1 MTTTEQVNVG
11 ESGEQQD
18 EQSLI
23 NLARAFKIPWKRKWL
38 VLLAV
43 ALSTSAGFFYALKQ
57 PKIYQARCS
66 IQIEPRAPNVLG
78 RRENNEVVDIGAG
91 AFWSN
96 REYFETQYRILE
108 SRDLAEVVA
117 KRLNLQKDPRFWHQ
131 AVGTQADRSIL
142 EAAQSLQHMLKVEPI
157 KDTRLVWL
165 YIKHTDPEVA
175 ELLANTIAQAYID
188 RNLER
193 AMGSTEGALGWLNE
207 QLNKLRD
214 TVTTSEQK
222 LYEFK
227 KDRNVLSLSL
237 EDRQNLTS
245 SELTQISALLVKT
258 KTERMEL
265 EAQKSAMADAL
276 KLTLQADLGWTK
288 RSGDLVLQGLKS
300 QYSKDAVDL
309 SSLQAKYG
317 PSHPSVRSLEAQS
330 KGVLEQIQ
338 AHVKSLMDGIE
349 TEYQAKVK
357 SEKSLK
363 TLLDSIHKQGVE
375 LSLMAI
381 DYNKLARE
389 KDQSTKLFD
398 LVLAR
403 SKETDLARYLHF
415 NNISL
420 LDSALRPD
428 GPISPKVGMIIA
440 ISALLGLIFGI
451 AFAFLIEFLDFTVR
465 SYEDAQRESNAPLLG
480 VLAGRETFLA
490 RTKYSKYGSGGESDG
505 LREALERNGFDL
517 IAATHP
523 HSIIAEA
530 ARSIRT
536 NLLFMATDQGIRRV
550 LVTSPGPSEGKTFV
564 ATTLAIILAQSGKRV
579 LICDTDLRRPRLH
592 KIFPGQ
598 GARGVTDVL
607 AGQCVAADVVEQTTI
622 PNLAV
627 ALAGPIPPNPAELL
641 HSTRF
646 ADLLNQLN
654 EMFDVVILDSP
665 PLGAVTDAAIL
676 SRVVDGTILV
686 ARHGR
691 THKASLRHG
700 SRQLRRLGSRI
711 FGVILNDADFSRGS
725 YYRYDYYRT
734 YGYSYRADE
743 PTVAAN

>member
-1 MTTTEQVNVG
+1 MATTDEAATIQA
-11 ESGEQQD
+11 QD
-18 EQSLI
+18 EESVV
-23 NLARAFKIPWKRKWL
+23 NLTRALKVPWKRKWL
-38 VLLAV
+38 VLLCVAV
-43 ALSTSAGFFYALKQ
+43 ATSGGFFYALKQ
-57 PKIYQARCS
+57 PKIYQTKCT

-78 RRENNEVVDIGAG
+78 RREGNEVVDIGAG
-91 AFWSN
+91 TFWSN

-108 SRDLAEVVA
+108 SRDLAEVVV
-117 KRLNLQKDPRFWHQ
+117 KRLNLHKDPRFWN
-131 AVGTQADRSIL
+131 APAGSGPVEYSIL
-142 EAAQSLQHMLKVEPI
+142 DSAQFLQAAIRVEPV
-157 KDTRLVWL
+157 KDTRLVNI

-175 ELLANTIAQAYID
+175 ELLSNTIAQAFID

-193 AMGSTEGALGWLNE
+193 AMLSTEGALGWLTE
-207 QLNKLRD
+207 QLNKLRE
-214 TVTTSEQK
+214 TVTASEQK

-227 KDRNVLSLSL
+227 KDRNVLSVSL
-237 EDRQNLTS
+237 EDRQNLIST
-245 SELTQISALLVKT
+245 ELTSISEVLTKT
-258 KTERMEL
+258 KTERLQL
-265 EAQKSAMADAL
+265 EAEKGAL
-276 KLTLQADLGWTK
+276 TEAFKQTQEHDLGWTK
-288 RSGDLVLQGLKS
+288 RSADMLLQNLKS
-300 QYSKDAVDL
+300 QYAKELIDL
-309 SSLQAKYG
+309 SAVQSKYG
-317 PSHPSVRSLEAQS
+317 PSHPNVRNIEAQI
-330 KGVLEQIQ
+330 KETQGQIEG
-338 AHVKSLMDGIE
+338 HVKSLMTGIE
-349 TEYQAKVK
+349 TEYQAKVRN
-357 SEKSLK
+357 EKNLK
-363 TLLDSIHKQGVE
+363 VLLDDVHKRGVE
-375 LSLMAI
+375 LSLLAI
-381 DYNKLARE
+381 DYNKLERE
-389 KDQSTKLFD
+389 KEQNAKLFD

-420 LDSALRPD
+420 LDLALRPT
-428 GPISPKVGMIIA
+428 GPISPRVGMIIA
-440 ISALLGLIFGI
+440 VSAMLGFMIGI
-451 AFAFLIEFLDFTVR
+451 ALTFLIEFLDFTVR
-465 SYEDAQRESNAPLLG
+465 SYEDAQQESGAPLLG

-505 LREALERNGFDL
+505 LRESLDRNGFDL
-517 IAATHP
+517 IASTHP

-536 NLLFMATDQGIRRV
+536 NLLFMSADTSMKRL

-579 LICDTDLRRPRLH
+579 IIVDTDLRRPRLH

-598 GARGVTDVL
+598 GARGLTDVL
-607 AGQCVAADVVEQTTI
+607 AGQCVPADVVEQTTV

-646 ADLLNQLN
+646 MELLAQLN
-654 EMFDVVILDSP
+654 EMFDVVVLDSP

-676 SRVVDGTILV
+676 SGVVDGTILV

-711 FGVILNDADFSRGS
+711 FGVVLNDADFSRGS